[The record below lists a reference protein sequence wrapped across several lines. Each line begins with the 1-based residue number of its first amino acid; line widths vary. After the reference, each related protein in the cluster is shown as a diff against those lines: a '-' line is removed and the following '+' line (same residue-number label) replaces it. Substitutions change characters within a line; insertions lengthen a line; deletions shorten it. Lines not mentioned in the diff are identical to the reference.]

1 DPLVVELDNYQY
13 EAHEGPCVEAVKEPE
28 PVVYS
33 ADLASEQRWPAFAP
47 RAAERGVGSI
57 LSNKIAA
64 NATVAALNMYAGQA
78 HSFTD
83 ADREAARLFALFAAV
98 MMGFSQERMQATQLR
113 AALES
118 RDVIGQAKGIIM
130 ERDKLTADQ
139 AFEKLRRASQQLNRK
154 LRELAEDVAATGEEP
169 PNLRWRPSDEP
180 LDEGEC

>member
-1 DPLVVELDNYQY
+1 MTTPVATDPLVVELDNYQY
-13 EAHEGPCVEAVKEPE
+13 EAREGPCLEAVKEAAPA
-28 PVVYS
+28 VYS
-33 ADLASEQRWPAFAP
+33 ADLAGDERWPTFAP
-47 RAAERGVGSI
+47 RAAGRGVGSI
-57 LSNKIAA
+57 LSHKIAA
-64 NATVAALNMYAGQA
+64 NGNVGALNMYSERAQA
-78 HSFTD
+78 FTE
-83 ADREAARLFALFAAV
+83 ADRDAARLFALFAAV

-169 PNLRWRPSDEP
+169 PNLR
-180 LDEGEC
+180 